1 MWKVSRAYSIA
12 SILAAAAI
20 LPWGL
25 LQPRPLDDSRNFVF
39 DTFQRIAPRAYDPQ
53 TPARVVGVDEASL
66 EAFGQWPWPRTRLA
80 ELTTRLRDLGAAAI
94 AFDFIFAE
102 PDRASFENLL
112 PAIEHSAAREKL
124 AKVLAGAKTN
134 DQIFAA
140 AITGAPVVLGVALT
154 DDPEKSTDFSDK
166 IMRQNKAGATDP
178 PQKAG
183 FVFAGDDA
191 GPFLAAFSAIV
202 LPLSPFS
209 LAARGLGATNWLPDR
224 DQIVRRVPLLG
235 AARGQPV
242 ASLALEA
249 LRVAQGETTYVVR
262 ASNASGQSAFG
273 RRTGVNAIKVGAFEI
288 ATGAGADIRPRYSF
302 AHPARDISAARVLR
316 GEIARSEIEGRIVFV
331 GALAAGLGDVR
342 ATPLEPSVAGV
353 DIHAQIVESLVSGA
367 LLSRPDWAPGLE
379 FVVAALAFA
388 VVMALL
394 SVASP
399 FVSAAMGVGAIAALF
414 AGSFVL
420 FDAHGLLLDP
430 AYPSVTI
437 VAAYLVGAVTLWR
450 LEQVAKRHVY
460 RAFGK
465 FLAPAVVDRLVEH
478 PERLVLGG
486 ETRELT
492 VLFSDLRDFSALSE
506 GMSARQLTQFMNDY
520 LTPMTDAILECDG
533 TIDKYMGDAILAFW
547 NAPLDVPDHARK
559 AATAALHMRSAL
571 EAFNEA
577 RARAASDHRP
587 VAMGLGLALG
597 PCSVGNMGS
606 IRRFDYSILGD
617 TVNLAS
623 RLDGACK
630 TFKADIVAARE
641 LRDAAPDFAWLDL
654 GEVVVV
660 GRLAATRVFVIAGDA
675 NFSRTPAFRDWREK
689 HDAMRE
695 AYESA
700 RFARAAAAAGH
711 LSQWAPPPWRDLYC
725 VMEKRFSTLR
735 DSPPTSDWSPI
746 WTLDSK

>member
-25 LQPRPLDDSRNFVF
+25 LQPRPLDDLRNFVF
-39 DTFQRIAPRAYDPQ
+39 DTFQRIAPRAYDPE

-80 ELTTRLRDLGAAAI
+80 ELVTRLHDLGAAVI

-102 PDRASFENLL
+102 PDRASFENIL
-112 PAIEHSAAREKL
+112 PAIENSAAREKL

-140 AITGAPVVLGVALT
+140 AIAGAPVVLGVTLA

-166 IMRQNKAGATDP
+166 IMRQNKARAAAAA
-178 PQKAG
+178 QKAG
-183 FVFAGDDA
+183 FVVAGDDA
-191 GPFLAAFSAIV
+191 TPFLAAFSAIV
-202 LPLSPFS
+202 LPLAPFVE
-209 LAARGLGATNWLPDR
+209 AAKGLGATNWLPDR
-224 DQIVRRVPLLG
+224 DQIVRRVPLLC

-262 ASNASGQSAFG
+262 SSNASGQSALG

-316 GEIARSEIEGRIVFV
+316 GEVERSEIEGRIVFV
-331 GALAAGLGDVR
+331 GALASGLGDVR

-353 DIHAQIVESLVSGA
+353 DIHAQIVESMVSGA

-388 VVMALL
+388 MVMALL
-394 SVASP
+394 SFASP
-399 FVSAAMGVGAIAALF
+399 FVSAAVGVGAIAALF
-414 AGSFVL
+414 AGSFML
-420 FDAHGLLLDP
+420 FDRRGLLLDP

-437 VAAYLVGAVTLWR
+437 IAAYLVGAVTLWR
-450 LEQVAKRHVY
+450 LEQAAKRHVY

-465 FLAPAVVDRLVEH
+465 FLSPAVVDRLVEH
-478 PERLVLGG
+478 PDRLVLGG

-571 EAFNEA
+571 KAFNEA
-577 RARAASDHRP
+577 RDHRS

-630 TFKADIVAARE
+630 TFKVDIVAARE

-660 GRLAATRVFVIAGDA
+660 GRLAATRVFAIVGDA
-675 NFSRTPAFRDWREK
+675 DFARTPAFRDWREK
-689 HDAMRE
+689 HEAMRE
-695 AYESA
+695 ACESA
-700 RFARAAAAAGH
+700 RFAQAAAAAAH

-735 DSPPTSDWSPI
+735 EQPPPSDWSPI